1 MQHLFFMFL
10 FSTWENGTLISTS
23 EAISPRE
30 YLSVKPSSKRW
41 GWMNYTEVMTWDSEA
56 RQAVWMPPKFTYS
69 IKPYIYIPVVASPT
83 CQFRASC
90 TIIPGGDLIRFDI
103 RAASNILPPSKVSL
117 KNVSH
122 LHAKLLRVPGANWL
136 SRRLQ
141 PLQTSLALHMVP
153 SQTFPG
159 HKNCP
164 HQSIQ
169 MLFFVCFVIRE
180 NQILPPDHLLLDSV
194 PNLGPLISRW
204 EINKFENCWY
214 ESVRIL
220 EVLKL
225 LFQQFLNLS
234 SSQRDLSGP
243 ILGDLSNNRWSGG
256 ISITL
261 LHLINY
267 LRKRR
272 RLVPSISHFRIILFF
287 VGRKKTRS

>member
-1 MQHLFFMFL
+1 
-10 FSTWENGTLISTS
+10 
-23 EAISPRE
+23 
-30 YLSVKPSSKRW
+30 
-41 GWMNYTEVMTWDSEA
+41 
-56 RQAVWMPPKFTYS
+56 
-69 IKPYIYIPVVASPT
+69 
-83 CQFRASC
+83 
-90 TIIPGGDLIRFDI
+90 
-103 RAASNILPPSKVSL
+103 
-117 KNVSH
+117 
-122 LHAKLLRVPGANWL
+122 
-136 SRRLQ
+136 
-141 PLQTSLALHMVP
+141 
-153 SQTFPG
+153 
-159 HKNCP
+159 
-164 HQSIQ
+164 

-272 RLVPSISHFRIILFF
+272 RLVPSISHLRIILFF